1 MSIEVDSKQL
11 KGGLTMIT
19 YSQKARDSYVEQI
32 SKLQKELA
40 NIPINLIDHSD
51 LYWLINVALY
61 DLKKAVVQ
69 EHLDEDE
76 RILVT
81 LRRILKDD

>member
-1 MSIEVDSKQL
+1 MNIEVDSKQL

-40 NIPINLIDHSD
+40 NIPTNLIDHSD

-61 DLKKAVVQ
+61 DLKKTVIR
-69 EHLDEDE
+69 EHLHEDE
-76 RILVT
+76 RVLAT